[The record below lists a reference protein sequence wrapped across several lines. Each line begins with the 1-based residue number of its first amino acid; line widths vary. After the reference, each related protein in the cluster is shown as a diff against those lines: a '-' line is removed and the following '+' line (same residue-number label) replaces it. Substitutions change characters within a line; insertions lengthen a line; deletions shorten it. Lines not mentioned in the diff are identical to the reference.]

1 MNILKV
7 VTTLNWVI
15 IAAVAIIAIAEAL
28 SPGRGG
34 GDAATRGLG
43 QLPIMV
49 LVVLLVLNLLP
60 FNWTKY
66 LSLVFVVGS
75 ALYFRFWPAWTEM
88 QRKKQEEER
97 YEIEASKPIFEDQQR
112 DQIARVIRDGEV
124 EKLKELLKT
133 PVERLNERGDLLD
146 FAIDWAAGANHRQ
159 AEKYECVRL
168 LFEAG
173 AAMDSTIGTRV
184 TSHMA
189 AAATG
194 DVKLLRFLLEK
205 GADPN
210 AFNDNMGYPI
220 LYEAISAIREP
231 EAIVRVLLEF
241 GADPNATGVFDHAEG
256 PVSMLWRAAKLE
268 RWGVCL
274 VLLEKGADPEFKTA
288 TGKTI
293 RALVQDSE
301 REFPAEGFFRQKDY
315 DRLKEVLAQSAKPK
329 RGADPK

>member
-1 MNILKV
+1 MSILKI
-7 VTTLNWVI
+7 VTILNWIV
-15 IAAVAIIAIAEAL
+15 IAAVGFIVLTEVF
-28 SPGRGG
+28 SPYRGG

-43 QLPIMV
+43 QVPIIV

-60 FNWTKY
+60 FDWTKY
-66 LSLVFVVGS
+66 VALVLVVVP
-75 ALYFRFWPAWTEM
+75 ALLFKFWPAWNEM

-97 YEIEASKPIFEDQQR
+97 YRLEAAAPIFEDQQR
-112 DQIARVIRDGEV
+112 DQIARVIRDGEP

-173 AAMDSTIGTRV
+173 ATLDSTIGTRV
-184 TSHMA
+184 TSHMTA
-189 AAATG
+189 AGTG

-220 LYEAISAIREP
+220 LYEAISASREP
-231 EAIVRVLLEF
+231 EATVRALLEF
-241 GADPNATGVFDHAEG
+241 GADPNATAVFDQAEG
-256 PVSMLWRAAKLE
+256 PVSPLWRAAKME

-274 VLLEKGADPEFKTA
+274 VLLEKGADPEFKTSN
-288 TGKTI
+288 GKTF
-293 RALVQDSE
+293 RTLVQESE
-301 REFPAEGFFRQKDY
+301 REFPAEGYSTQADY
-315 DRLKEVLAQSAKPK
+315 DRLKELLAQTAKAK
-329 RGADPK
+329 RGAAQK

>member
-34 GDAATRGLG
+34 GDAATRGLW
-43 QLPIMV
+43 QVPIIV

-66 LSLVFVVGS
+66 LSLVLVVGS
-75 ALYFRFWPAWTEM
+75 VLLFRFWPAWTEM
-88 QRKKQEEER
+88 QRKKREEER
-97 YEIEASKPIFEDQQR
+97 YKLEAAQPIFEDQQR
-112 DQIARVIRDGEV
+112 DQIARVVRDGEP

-159 AEKYECVRL
+159 AEKFECVRL

-173 AAMDSTIGTRV
+173 ATMDSTIGTRV

-189 AAATG
+189 AASTG

-220 LYEAISAIREP
+220 LYEAITASREP
-231 EAIVRVLLEF
+231 EATVRALLEF
-241 GADPNATGVFDHAEG
+241 GADPNATAVFDQEEG
-256 PVSMLWRAAKLE
+256 PISMLWRAAKME

-274 VLLEKGADPEFKTA
+274 VLLEQGADPEFKTA
-288 TGKTI
+288 KGKTI
-293 RALVQDSE
+293 RALVQESD
-301 REFPAEGFFRQKDY
+301 REFPADGFFRQRDY
-315 DRLKEVLAQSAKPK
+315 DRLKEVLGQAAKN
-329 RGADPK
+329 

>member
-1 MNILKV
+1 MSILKI
-7 VTTLNWVI
+7 VTILNWLI
-15 IAAVAIIAIAEAL
+15 IAVIGFIAVSEAL
-28 SPGRGG
+28 SPNRGG

-43 QLPIMV
+43 LVPIIV

-66 LSLVFVVGS
+66 MTLVLVVGS
-75 ALYFRFWPAWTEM
+75 VLLFRFWPAWTEM
-88 QRKKQEEER
+88 QRKKQEEAR
-97 YEIEASKPIFEDQQR
+97 YKIEAAKPIFEDQQR
-112 DQIARVIRDGEV
+112 DQIARVIRDGDL

-173 AAMDSTIGTRV
+173 ATLDSTIGTRV
-184 TSHMA
+184 TSHMTA
-189 AAATG
+189 AGTG

-220 LYEAISAIREP
+220 LYEAISASREP
-231 EAIVRVLLEF
+231 EATVRALLEF
-241 GADPNATGVFDHAEG
+241 GADPNATAVFDHEEG
-256 PVSMLWRAAKLE
+256 PVSMLWRAAKME

-274 VLLEKGADPEFKTA
+274 ELLEKGADPEFKTA
-288 TGKTI
+288 KGKTI
-293 RALVQDSE
+293 RAFVQDSE

-315 DRLKEVLAQSAKPK
+315 DRLREVLAQTAKPK
-329 RGADPK
+329 RGTAPK

>member
-1 MNILKV
+1 MSILKI
-7 VTTLNWVI
+7 VTILNWLI
-15 IAAVAIIAIAEAL
+15 IAVIGFIAVSEAL
-28 SPGRGG
+28 SPNRGG

-43 QLPIMV
+43 LVPIIV

-66 LSLVFVVGS
+66 MTLVLVVGS
-75 ALYFRFWPAWTEM
+75 VLLFRFWPAWTEM
-88 QRKKQEEER
+88 QRKKQEEAR
-97 YEIEASKPIFEDQQR
+97 YKLEMAKPIFEDQQR
-112 DQIARVIRDGEV
+112 DQIARVIRDGDL
-124 EKLKELLKT
+124 EKLKELLKI
-133 PVERLNERGDLLD
+133 PVERLNEGGDLLD
-146 FAIDWAAGANHRQ
+146 YAIDWAAGANHRQ

-173 AAMDSTIGTRV
+173 ATLDSTIGTRV

-210 AFNDNMGYPI
+210 AYNDNMGYPI
-220 LYEAISAIREP
+220 LYEAISSIREP
-231 EAIVRVLLEF
+231 EATVRALLEF
-241 GADPNATGVFDHAEG
+241 GADPNASAVFDHAEG
-256 PVSMLWRAAKLE
+256 PVSMLWRAAKME

-274 VLLEKGADPEFKTA
+274 ELLEKGADPEFKTSN
-288 TGKTI
+288 GKTL
-293 RALVQDSE
+293 RALVQDSD

-315 DRLKEVLAQSAKPK
+315 DRLKIVLAQSAKPK